1 MLKTLRKIIRMLSSS
16 ERLFILIS
24 AVARLLLVGLDI
36 VGVGLLGV
44 SVAVA
49 AGTATSAS
57 SMTGLLLQS
66 LEPLGVSNLYAIIA
80 AISVAF
86 FCAKSILALLLNR
99 ALGKYLAK
107 VEVRHSTEIL
117 RQITLN
123 KLELLDKWAPREV
136 AHGLLQS
143 SLMAFSSSITSASI
157 VFGEIALIA
166 GISVFLA
173 ITNFLLF
180 CAMAFFFSIF
190 GFTMHFALSVQTQ
203 RRAREL
209 DEAWLRSQSIVD
221 GLVGNFRQY
230 VTSGTANS
238 ATKSFQMQRSK
249 VAQAGASLNLIGMM
263 PRYITEIALVIGLG
277 LLVAQRSI
285 NGSSAPT
292 PAVLAIFIAGAFRIV
307 ASMLPLQASFNSLKQ
322 IGEISKT
329 AIALASD
336 SSIQTLKERVSER
349 AEASVKPPVVHF
361 SDVSYAFAGGNN
373 VVRNLDVEIDGGDFI
388 AVVGKSG
395 AGKSTFADLLLGLRE
410 PSSGSVTINGQNS
423 REYIDRNPG
432 VVGYVP
438 QRIELISGTL
448 AQNITMDSSREDYD
462 DVAMM
467 SALNLAQLTDM
478 VDSLQDGLKTV
489 LDQGIQVFSGGQLQR
504 IALAR
509 ALYRKPRLLVLDE
522 ATSALDSETEE
533 AVREVIESL
542 GGQTTLIVIAHRP
555 ATIRKATKVLKI
567 EGGKASL
574 AVKPKGYN

>member
-1 MLKTLRKIIRMLSSS
+1 MLKTLRKIIGMLSPS

-49 AGTATSAS
+49 AGTSTSAS

-66 LEPLGVSNLYAIIA
+66 LEPLGVPNLYAIIA

-86 FCAKSILALLLNR
+86 FCTKSILALLLNR

-107 VEVRHSTEIL
+107 VEVRHSTDIL
-117 RQITLN
+117 RQITIN
-123 KLELLDKWAPREV
+123 KLELLDKWTPREV

-166 GISVFLA
+166 GISIFLA
-173 ITNFLLF
+173 ITNTLLF
-180 CAMAFFFSIF
+180 CAMALFFSIF
-190 GFTMHFALSVQTQ
+190 GFAMHFALSVQTQ

-209 DEAWLRSQSIVD
+209 DESWLRSQSIVD

-230 VTSGTANS
+230 VTSGTANT
-238 ATKSFQMQRSK
+238 ATKSFQIQRSK

-277 LLVAQRSI
+277 LLVAQRSL
-285 NGSSAPT
+285 NGASAPT

-329 AIALASD
+329 AIALAND
-336 SSIQTLKERVSER
+336 SSCEALMERGSELAEVSI
-349 AEASVKPPVVHF
+349 KPPAVSF
-361 SDVSYAFAGGNN
+361 TDVSYSFAGGSD
-373 VVRNLDVEIDGGDFI
+373 VVRNMDIEIEGGEFV

-395 AGKSTFADLLLGLRE
+395 AGKSTFADLLLGLRQ
-410 PSSGSVTINGQNS
+410 PSNGSVTIDGQLS
-423 REYIDRNPG
+423 REYVNRNPG
-432 VVGYVP
+432 AIGYVP

-467 SALNLAQLTDM
+467 RAVSLAQLSD
-478 VDSLQDGLKTV
+478 VVGSLPAGLNTI
-489 LDQGIQVFSGGQLQR
+489 LDQGLQVFSGGQLQR

-522 ATSALDSETEE
+522 ATSALDSETED

-567 EGGKASL
+567 EGGRASL
-574 AVKPKGYN
+574 AGKPKGSQ

>member
-1 MLKTLRKIIRMLSSS
+1 MLKTLRKIVRMLSPS

-49 AGTATSAS
+49 AGTSTSAS

-66 LEPLGVSNLYAIIA
+66 LEPLGVPNLYAIIA

-86 FCAKSILALLLNR
+86 FCTKSILALLLNR

-107 VEVRHSTEIL
+107 VEVRHATEIL
-117 RQITLN
+117 RQITIN
-123 KLELLDKWAPREV
+123 KLELLDKWTPREV

-173 ITNFLLF
+173 ITNALLF
-180 CAMAFFFSIF
+180 CAMALFFSIF
-190 GFTMHFALSVQTQ
+190 GFAMHFALSVQTQ

-209 DEAWLRSQSIVD
+209 DESWLRSQSIVD

-230 VTSGTANS
+230 VTSGTANT
-238 ATKSFQMQRSK
+238 ATKSFQIQRSK

-277 LLVAQRSI
+277 LLVAQRSL
-285 NGSSAPT
+285 NGASAPT

-329 AIALASD
+329 AIALAND
-336 SSIQTLKERVSER
+336 SSRDASMEQGSER
-349 AEASVKPPVVHF
+349 AEVPTKPPVVSF
-361 SDVSYAFAGGNN
+361 TDVSYAFAGGNQ
-373 VVRNLDVEIDGGDFI
+373 VVRNLNIEIEGGEFV

-410 PSSGSVTINGQNS
+410 PSNGNVTIDGQLS
-423 REYIDRNPG
+423 REYINRNPG
-432 VVGYVP
+432 AVGYVP

-448 AQNITMDSSREDYD
+448 AQNITMDSSREEYD

-467 SALNLAQLTDM
+467 RAINLAQLAD
-478 VDSLQDGLKTV
+478 VVGSLPAGLNTI
-489 LDQGIQVFSGGQLQR
+489 LDQGLQVFSGGQLQR

-522 ATSALDSETEE
+522 ATSALDSETED

-567 EGGKASL
+567 EGGKARLVGKS
-574 AVKPKGYN
+574 KGSH

>member
-1 MLKTLRKIIRMLSSS
+1 MLKTLRKIIGMLSPS

-49 AGTATSAS
+49 AGTSTSAS

-66 LEPLGVSNLYAIIA
+66 LEPLGVPNLYAIIA

-86 FCAKSILALLLNR
+86 FCTKSILALLLNR

-107 VEVRHSTEIL
+107 VEVRHSTDIL
-117 RQITLN
+117 RQITIN
-123 KLELLDKWAPREV
+123 KLELLDKWTPREV

-166 GISVFLA
+166 GISIFLA
-173 ITNFLLF
+173 ITNALLF
-180 CAMAFFFSIF
+180 CAMALFFSIF
-190 GFTMHFALSVQTQ
+190 GFAMHFALSVQTQ

-209 DEAWLRSQSIVD
+209 DESWLRSQSIVD

-230 VTSGTANS
+230 VTSGTANT
-238 ATKSFQMQRSK
+238 ATKSFQIQRSK

-277 LLVAQRSI
+277 LLVAQRSL
-285 NGSSAPT
+285 NGASAPT

-329 AIALASD
+329 AIALAND
-336 SSIQTLKERVSER
+336 SSGEALMERGSELAEVSI
-349 AEASVKPPVVHF
+349 KPPAVSF
-361 SDVSYAFAGGNN
+361 TDVSYSFAGGSD
-373 VVRNLDVEIDGGDFI
+373 VVRNMDIEIEGGEFV

-395 AGKSTFADLLLGLRE
+395 AGKSTFADLLLGLRQ
-410 PSSGSVTINGQNS
+410 PSNGSVTIDGQLS
-423 REYIDRNPG
+423 REYVNRNPG
-432 VVGYVP
+432 AIGYVP

-467 SALNLAQLTDM
+467 RAVSLAQLSD
-478 VDSLQDGLKTV
+478 VVGSLPAGLNTI
-489 LDQGIQVFSGGQLQR
+489 LDQGLQVFSGGQLQR

-522 ATSALDSETEE
+522 ATSALDSETED

-567 EGGKASL
+567 EGGRALL
-574 AVKPKGYN
+574 AGKPKGSQ